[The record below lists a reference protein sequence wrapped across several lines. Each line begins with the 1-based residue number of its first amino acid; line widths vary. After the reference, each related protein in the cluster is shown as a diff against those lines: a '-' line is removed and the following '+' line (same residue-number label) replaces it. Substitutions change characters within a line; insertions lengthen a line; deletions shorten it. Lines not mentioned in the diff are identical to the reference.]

1 MTALDDSFFDWLA
14 AREIHERSPEL
25 RKRFEK
31 IVKPVVILDFTKDFP
46 VKLKV
51 FSFAEC
57 CSDKFSHTHKHPMD
71 DGLLERVSQEIE
83 SGYTFVVLTTF
94 PGPRGYMTM
103 IQGSSHLCSRAHHE
117 DGEQEE
123 KLTLHFTSVRKK
135 SLKTESNGPS
145 RLGLGGAN
153 PKKGSGYDS

>member
-25 RKRFEK
+25 RKRFEE

-57 CSDKFSHTHKHPMD
+57 CSGEFSHTHKHPMD

-103 IQGSSHLCSRAHHE
+103 IQGSSHLCPRAYHE
-117 DGEQEE
+117 DDEQESCTERRDEEE
-123 KLTLHFTSVRKK
+123 KK
-135 SLKTESNGPS
+135 
-145 RLGLGGAN
+145 
-153 PKKGSGYDS
+153 